1 MWYQPLNFA
10 EHIIIS
16 ADVLMSNVIFIF
28 TIGILGYL
36 LREYCCQEE
45 KKNIMKYN
53 LYFIIYKLNFCC
65 YLFSRLS
72 SRFFNMIWI
81 YYFT

>member
-28 TIGILGYL
+28 IIGILGYL

-45 KKNIMKYN
+45 KKEYN
-53 LYFIIYKLNFCC
+53 EI
-65 YLFSRLS
+65 
-72 SRFFNMIWI
+72 
-81 YYFT
+81 